1 MTGVREIRL
10 GVNWLERGV
19 VDRTTVPEPVPVLS
33 LSSPCPLPVL
43 SLSSS
48 CPRLRFLTEPG
59 APASIS
65 FSFRHTQDGSIHPN
79 SFLIISNTPPLLSLL
94 HFSIIYFSAALNKLN
109 SAVCFFLQKNL
120 QRKAAIA
127 SPRLS
132 AVALFLRSFVSH
144 QGVLEASASL
154 NLTSLFWVQRG
165 DPRISLP
172 QYICPS
178 ELAQR

>member
-1 MTGVREIRL
+1 MLTGRRC
-10 GVNWLERGV
+10 
-19 VDRTTVPEPVPVLS
+19 LS
-33 LSSPCPLPVL
+33 LSLSCPCPLLVL

-109 SAVCFFLQKNL
+109 SAVFFCFLFLQKKSPAQGCDSQSSSLCRCSVFKELCVSSGSVGSFSFPEFNQPVLGAERRPQNL
-120 QRKAAIA
+120 PPSIY
-127 SPRLS
+127 
-132 AVALFLRSFVSH
+132 
-144 QGVLEASASL
+144 
-154 NLTSLFWVQRG
+154 
-165 DPRISLP
+165 LP
-172 QYICPS
+172 QRASSALTP
-178 ELAQR
+178 